1 MDLEAYATKE
11 KQKRRDYGLERERQG
26 KPRLWDHLI
35 DQCKQNG
42 YYVLGDGFS
51 QSRKESIR
59 VGVHGFTDV
68 EDQKGYMHR
77 HDYFEMIYVY
87 RGGFVNVFP
96 DHTVRMKQGD
106 IMLLNPNILHAP
118 YVERDDDIV
127 FNIFISN
134 AMIREKIIPLQK
146 DNSLLISF
154 FMEYLYFDSQ
164 DKKYLNFTDN
174 SQDTIQLTE
183 KMILEYI
190 EQRPFYQNMTD
201 AYLVLLFSQL
211 SRDYYKNHSIDV
223 LPKNHHTLSY
233 DIINYIRQN
242 CRSITLDAL
251 ANHFQYSPNY
261 LSRLI
266 HQSTGKT
273 FRQIVSQQK
282 LQRAAGFL
290 TSTDL
295 SIVDIGQVVGFYD
308 VSHFIRSFK
317 KEYHLTPAEYRKK
330 YDSLQELT

>member
-1 MDLEAYATKE
+1 MDLEAYATRE
-11 KQKRRDYGLERERQG
+11 KQKRRNFELELARQG
-26 KPRLWDHLI
+26 KPRIWDQLI
-35 DQCKQNG
+35 QQCKQNG
-42 YYVLGDGFS
+42 YYVLGSGFS
-51 QSRKESIR
+51 QSTKESIR

-134 AMIREKIIPLQK
+134 PMIREKIIPLQK

-174 SQDTIQLTE
+174 SPDSILLTE
-183 KMILEYI
+183 KMIEEYI

-233 DIINYIRQN
+233 DIINYIGQN
-242 CRSITLDAL
+242 CRSITLDSL
-251 ANHFQYSPNY
+251 AKHFQYTPNY

-266 HQSTGKT
+266 RQSTGKT
-273 FRQIVSQQK
+273 FSQIVSQQK
-282 LQRAAGFL
+282 LQRAAGFI
-290 TSTDL
+290 TSTDMP
-295 SIVDIGQVVGFYD
+295 IVDIGQIVGFYD

-317 KEYHLTPAEYRKK
+317 KEYHLTPAEYRKTFS
-330 YDSLQELT
+330 SLQ